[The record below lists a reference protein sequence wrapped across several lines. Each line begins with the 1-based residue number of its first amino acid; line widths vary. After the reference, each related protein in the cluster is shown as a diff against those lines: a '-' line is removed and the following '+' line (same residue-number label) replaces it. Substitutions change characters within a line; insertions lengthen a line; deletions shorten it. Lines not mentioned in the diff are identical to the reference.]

1 MKTEMKSS
9 LKLFMRPF
17 LVVLGFML
25 LYALVHAV
33 LGFYGEKDSA
43 SISQNLEKTEIERQN
58 SALSPKQEEANTT
71 TTATEENPTK
81 DSPLPLETATQK
93 QENKQEIKQ
102 ETKQENK
109 QETKQEN
116 KQETKQEN
124 KQETKQENKQETK
137 QENKQETKQEQE
149 KENEPKQNSA
159 SSVQN
164 NQKTPTT
171 PTIGKKPLEYKV
183 AVSGV
188 NVRAFPSTK
197 GKILGSLAK
206 DKSVKVLEIQN
217 DWAKIEFSNETKG
230 YVFLKLLKKAE

>member
-1 MKTEMKSS
+1 MKTEIKSS

-25 LYALVHAV
+25 LYALAHAA

-43 SISQNLEKTEIERQN
+43 SISQNLEKTEMERQN
-58 SALSPKQEEANTT
+58 SALSPKQEETNTT

-93 QENKQEIKQ
+93 QE
-102 ETKQENK
+102 T
-109 QETKQEN
+109 
-116 KQETKQEN
+116 
-124 KQETKQENKQETK
+124 
-137 QENKQETKQEQE
+137 KQETKQEQE

-159 SSVQN
+159 SPTQN
-164 NQKTPTT
+164 NQKTLST
-171 PTIGKKPLEYKV
+171 PTIGKKPLEYKA
-183 AVSGV
+183 AVNSV

-206 DKSVKVLEIQN
+206 NKSVKVLEIQN

>member
-9 LKLFMRPF
+9 LKLFVRPF

-25 LYALVHAV
+25 LYALVHAA

-43 SISQNLEKTEIERQN
+43 SINQNLEKTKIERQS
-58 SALSPKQEEANTT
+58 SALSPKQEEANTA

-81 DSPLPLETATQK
+81 DSPLPLETTTQK
-93 QENKQEIKQ
+93 QE
-102 ETKQENK
+102 T
-109 QETKQEN
+109 
-116 KQETKQEN
+116 
-124 KQETKQENKQETK
+124 
-137 QENKQETKQEQE
+137 KQETKQEQE
-149 KENEPKQNSA
+149 KENESKQNSV
-159 SSVQN
+159 SPVQK

-171 PTIGKKPLEYKV
+171 PLMGKKPLEYKV

-197 GKILGSLAK
+197 GKILGLLLK
-206 DKSVKVLEIQN
+206 NKSVKVLEIQN
-217 DWAKIEFSNETKG
+217 DWAEIEFSNKTKG

>member
-25 LYALVHAV
+25 LYALAHAA
-33 LGFYGEKDSA
+33 LGFYAKKDSA
-43 SISQNLEKTEIERQN
+43 SINQDLEKSEIERS
-58 SALSPKQEEANTT
+58 SALSPKQEEANTA
-71 TTATEENPTK
+71 TTATEESPTK
-81 DSPLPLETATQK
+81 DSPLTLETPTQ
-93 QENKQEIKQ
+93 
-102 ETKQENK
+102 
-109 QETKQEN
+109 
-116 KQETKQEN
+116 
-124 KQETKQENKQETK
+124 
-137 QENKQETKQEQE
+137 KQETKQEQE

-159 SSVQN
+159 SPIQN
-164 NQKTPTT
+164 NQKTPTIS
-171 PTIGKKPLEYKV
+171 TIGKKPLEYKA
-183 AVSGV
+183 AVNSV

-206 DKSVKVLEIQN
+206 NKSVKVLEIQN

>member
-25 LYALVHAV
+25 LYALAHAA
-33 LGFYGEKDSA
+33 LGFYVKKDSA
-43 SISQNLEKTEIERQN
+43 SISQNLEKTEIERQS
-58 SALSPKQEEANTT
+58 SALSPKQEETNAT

-81 DSPLPLETATQK
+81 DPPLPLETATQK
-93 QENKQEIKQ
+93 QEI
-102 ETKQENK
+102 
-109 QETKQEN
+109 
-116 KQETKQEN
+116 
-124 KQETKQENKQETK
+124 
-137 QENKQETKQEQE
+137 KQETKQEQE

-159 SSVQN
+159 SPIQN
-164 NQKTPTT
+164 NQKTLST

-183 AVSGV
+183 AANSV

-197 GKILGSLAK
+197 GKILGSLLK
-206 DKSVKVLEIQN
+206 NKSVKVLEIQN
-217 DWAKIEFSNETKG
+217 DWAKIEFSNKTKG

>member
-43 SISQNLEKTEIERQN
+43 SISQNLEKTETERQN
-58 SALSPKQEEANTT
+58 SALSPKQEESNAT

-93 QENKQEIKQ
+93 QETKQ
-102 ETKQENK
+102 ETIQETIQEN
-109 QETKQEN
+109 
-116 KQETKQEN
+116 
-124 KQETKQENKQETK
+124 
-137 QENKQETKQEQE
+137 KQEQE
-149 KENEPKQNSA
+149 KENEPKQNSV
-159 SSVQN
+159 SPIQN
-164 NQKTPTT
+164 NQKTPIT
-171 PTIGKKPLEYKV
+171 PTIGKKPLEYKA

-206 DKSVKVLEIQN
+206 NKSVKVLEIQN

>member
-1 MKTEMKSS
+1 MKTEMKYS
-9 LKLFMRPF
+9 LKLFARPF

-25 LYALVHAV
+25 LYALVHAA

-43 SISQNLEKTEIERQN
+43 SISQNLEKSEIERQN
-58 SALSPKQEEANTT
+58 SALLPKQEEANTA
-71 TTATEENPTK
+71 TTATEESPTK
-81 DSPLPLETATQK
+81 DPPLPLETTTQEK
-93 QENKQEIKQ
+93 
-102 ETKQENK
+102 ENK
-109 QETKQEN
+109 QET
-116 KQETKQEN
+116 
-124 KQETKQENKQETK
+124 
-137 QENKQETKQEQE
+137 KQETKQEQE

-159 SSVQN
+159 SPIQN
-164 NQKTPTT
+164 NQKTLST
-171 PTIGKKPLEYKV
+171 PTIGKKPLEYKA
-183 AVSGV
+183 AVNSV

>member
-25 LYALVHAV
+25 LYALAHAA

-58 SALSPKQEEANTT
+58 SALSPKQEETNTT

-93 QENKQEIKQ
+93 QENKQE
-102 ETKQENK
+102 TKQEK
-109 QETKQEN
+109 
-116 KQETKQEN
+116 
-124 KQETKQENKQETK
+124 
-137 QENKQETKQEQE
+137 E

-159 SSVQN
+159 SSAQN
-164 NQKTPTT
+164 NQKTPTIS
-171 PTIGKKPLEYKV
+171 TIGKKPLEYKV

-197 GKILGSLAK
+197 GKIIGSLAK

>member
-17 LVVLGFML
+17 LVVLAFML
-25 LYALVHAV
+25 LYALAHAA
-33 LGFYGEKDSA
+33 LGFYVKKDSTP
-43 SISQNLEKTEIERQN
+43 ISPNVEKTEMERQN

-71 TTATEENPTK
+71 TTATEESPTK
-81 DSPLPLETATQK
+81 DTAPPLETAAQE

-102 ETKQENK
+102 E
-109 QETKQEN
+109 
-116 KQETKQEN
+116 
-124 KQETKQENKQETK
+124 
-137 QENKQETKQEQE
+137 QE
-149 KENEPKQNSA
+149 KENESKQNSV
-159 SSVQN
+159 SPVQN

-171 PTIGKKPLEYKV
+171 PTMGKKPLEYKV

-197 GKILGSLAK
+197 GKILGLLLK

-217 DWAKIEFSNETKG
+217 DWAEIEFSNETKG

>member
-9 LKLFMRPF
+9 LKLFVRPF

-25 LYALVHAV
+25 LYALAHAA

-58 SALSPKQEEANTT
+58 SVLSPKQEETNMT

-81 DSPLPLETATQK
+81 DSPLPLETPTQK
-93 QENKQEIKQ
+93 QE
-102 ETKQENK
+102 T
-109 QETKQEN
+109 
-116 KQETKQEN
+116 
-124 KQETKQENKQETK
+124 
-137 QENKQETKQEQE
+137 KQETKQEQE

-159 SSVQN
+159 SPIQN
-164 NQKTPTT
+164 HQKTLSTS
-171 PTIGKKPLEYKV
+171 TIGKKPLEYKA
-183 AVSGV
+183 AVNSV

-206 DKSVKVLEIQN
+206 NKSVKVLEIQN

>member
-25 LYALVHAV
+25 LYALVHIV

-43 SISQNLEKTEIERQN
+43 SINQNLEKSEIERQ
-58 SALSPKQEEANTT
+58 SSVLSPKQEETNTA

-81 DSPLPLETATQK
+81 DSPLPLETPIQK
-93 QENKQEIKQ
+93 QENKQE
-102 ETKQENK
+102 T
-109 QETKQEN
+109 
-116 KQETKQEN
+116 
-124 KQETKQENKQETK
+124 
-137 QENKQETKQEQE
+137 KQETKQEQE
-149 KENEPKQNSA
+149 KENEPKQNSVLPA
-159 SSVQN
+159 QN
-164 NQKTPTT
+164 NQKTPTIS
-171 PTIGKKPLEYKV
+171 TIGKKPLEYKA
-183 AVSGV
+183 AVNSV

-217 DWAKIEFSNETKG
+217 DWAEIEFSNETKG

>member
-25 LYALVHAV
+25 LYALVHVA

-58 SALSPKQEEANTT
+58 SALSPKQEETNTT

-81 DSPLPLETATQK
+81 DSPLPLETVTQ
-93 QENKQEIKQ
+93 
-102 ETKQENK
+102 
-109 QETKQEN
+109 
-116 KQETKQEN
+116 
-124 KQETKQENKQETK
+124 KQENKQETK

-164 NQKTPTT
+164 HQKTLST

-217 DWAKIEFSNETKG
+217 DWAEIEFSNETKG

>member
-1 MKTEMKSS
+1 MKSS

-25 LYALVHAV
+25 LYTLVHAA
-33 LGFYGEKDSA
+33 LGFYAKKDSA

-58 SALSPKQEEANTT
+58 SALSLKQEETNTT

-81 DSPLPLETATQK
+81 DSPLPLETPTQ
-93 QENKQEIKQ
+93 
-102 ETKQENK
+102 
-109 QETKQEN
+109 
-116 KQETKQEN
+116 
-124 KQETKQENKQETK
+124 K

-159 SSVQN
+159 SPIQN
-164 NQKTPTT
+164 HQKAPTT
-171 PTIGKKPLEYKV
+171 STIGKKPLEYKV

>member
-17 LVVLGFML
+17 LVVLAFML
-25 LYALVHAV
+25 LYALAHAA
-33 LGFYGEKDSA
+33 LGFYAKKDNVQ
-43 SISQNLEKTEIERQN
+43 INQNLEKTEIERQN
-58 SALSPKQEEANTT
+58 SALPPKQEEANTT

-81 DSPLPLETATQK
+81 DPPLHSETAA
-93 QENKQEIKQ
+93 QEKEIKQ
-102 ETKQENK
+102 EI
-109 QETKQEN
+109 
-116 KQETKQEN
+116 
-124 KQETKQENKQETK
+124 
-137 QENKQETKQEQE
+137 KQEQE
-149 KENEPKQNSA
+149 KENESKQNSA
-159 SSVQN
+159 SPVQN

-171 PTIGKKPLEYKV
+171 PLIGKKPLEYKV

-197 GKILGSLAK
+197 GKIIGSLAK

-217 DWAKIEFSNETKG
+217 DWAEIEFSNKTKG

>member
-1 MKTEMKSS
+1 M
-9 LKLFMRPF
+9 
-17 LVVLGFML
+17 
-25 LYALVHAV
+25 LYALVHAA
-33 LGFYGEKDSA
+33 LGFYAKKDSA
-43 SISQNLEKTEIERQN
+43 SISQNLEKTETERQN
-58 SALSPKQEEANTT
+58 SVLSPKQEETNAT

-81 DSPLPLETATQK
+81 DPPLPLETATQEK
-93 QENKQEIKQ
+93 EN
-102 ETKQENK
+102 
-109 QETKQEN
+109 
-116 KQETKQEN
+116 
-124 KQETKQENKQETK
+124 K

-159 SSVQN
+159 SLIQN
-164 NQKTPTT
+164 NQKTLST
-171 PTIGKKPLEYKV
+171 PTIGKKPLEYKA